1 MLLKS
6 LNVLQKSASVLQK
19 SARAL
24 EKSPSVVQKSVSV
37 LQKSASVLQKSA
49 KADIQKLALHKL
61 VSQLQVNHFVRFVM
75 KYHLMYHV
83 PELVVICIPS
93 TYCFHFQNGPVGKIY
108 FILYLQHSKFFCNTY
123 LVRFHLINKQDLSI
137 EWGWIIFFSSRN
149 FSFVT

>member
-6 LNVLQKSASVLQK
+6 LSVLQKSASVLQK

-49 KADIQKLALHKL
+49 KAEIQELALHKL

-108 FILYLQHSKFFCNTY
+108 FILYLQHSKFFLQY
-123 LVRFHLINKQDLSI
+123 VFSSIPSNKQAGSI
-137 EWGWIIFFSSRN
+137 NRVGLNYFF
-149 FSFVT
+149 